1 MLASVIGIVNPG
13 TAASAILG
21 ILVCYCFCH
30 VFEKRPYQDDDDN
43 DLGIVLAWSL
53 TLFFLSAIC
62 IKADLTQDSG
72 YEQKLFGIA
81 LTVILA
87 TGPVLIILQ
96 TLSAVAQYLFFRK
109 KDSSDDDFD
118 DDDQAEKVSTLKY
131 RRRQAPIA
139 MFTTMNKTRGSLSS
153 EADLETGSSFAR
165 LPPKRLVEDR
175 NADVQLED
183 LPSSVSKIW
192 AKDLSDPRQARR
204 LGDMRANM
212 SRDARTSRQSRSTD
226 RTYVGSDR
234 KKAHEVQRNRWSTLS
249 ESVDLEV
256 DDPVKGGGG
265 TFFSGISLDTGD
277 TTPIVKRKSFTEQ
290 DLDAILT
297 SNAENLSLRQR
308 LAVRKATFNV
318 DESEMEHP
326 QSNFKTRLALR
337 EMLLPKRN
345 NKFSPK
351 TSARPTISQ
360 VEAKDEGED
369 DWGPISTPHSQ
380 SEGVKRNLTFHN
392 ESNGDLSGAGI
403 QYKASLYEEA
413 NIKIKCHAML
423 ESHKVYELDRA
434 LFKKHIKT
442 LLKEDKA
449 VKDMP
454 SDQDLDWAF
463 EVADTDRSGLVD
475 EDEFVALYKLASAGH
490 VKGLGTS
497 IYIPRKANFQRS
509 FDAAGIPARLPRRHR
524 ASAFA
529 MSVNNSEH
537 RKGTVSDFLA
547 SIKMGAFWPEFEI
560 RGYTMFSDFMDSN
573 EFSNEVLEGMGMGK
587 VTIQFFRRLLKHGAV
602 QIYLKAND
610 TSDGSVFSDNE
621 VRAKYQVV
629 LQSCAVDELDISQ
642 FKDFIKSVLKEGAIE
657 GNMPSDQDLTQA
669 FEVADTDNNNT
680 IDENEAL
687 AIYKLACAGKVNG
700 LSKATLFS
708 SKKLDFKKSL
718 NVSGLSKQL
727 KKSARQNSFRASKET
742 PLYEN
747 GTVPVNLFFRL

>member
-351 TSARPTISQ
+351 TQTARDLRLRFSRQAIDVFGSLRGCAIICLKTQKKNSGIYLLNKFWTAFETRVFCLELSDFVPESCNFNKKRMFTEIVARVGSRFQ
-360 VEAKDEGED
+360 LC
-369 DWGPISTPHSQ
+369 WSPHS
-380 SEGVKRNLTFHN
+380 
-392 ESNGDLSGAGI
+392 
-403 QYKASLYEEA
+403 
-413 NIKIKCHAML
+413 
-423 ESHKVYELDRA
+423 RA
-434 LFKKHIKT
+434 
-442 LLKEDKA
+442 
-449 VKDMP
+449 
-454 SDQDLDWAF
+454 
-463 EVADTDRSGLVD
+463 R
-475 EDEFVALYKLASAGH
+475 
-490 VKGLGTS
+490 
-497 IYIPRKANFQRS
+497 
-509 FDAAGIPARLPRRHR
+509 
-524 ASAFA
+524 
-529 MSVNNSEH
+529 
-537 RKGTVSDFLA
+537 
-547 SIKMGAFWPEFEI
+547 
-560 RGYTMFSDFMDSN
+560 
-573 EFSNEVLEGMGMGK
+573 
-587 VTIQFFRRLLKHGAV
+587 
-602 QIYLKAND
+602 
-610 TSDGSVFSDNE
+610 
-621 VRAKYQVV
+621 
-629 LQSCAVDELDISQ
+629 
-642 FKDFIKSVLKEGAIE
+642 
-657 GNMPSDQDLTQA
+657 
-669 FEVADTDNNNT
+669 
-680 IDENEAL
+680 
-687 AIYKLACAGKVNG
+687 
-700 LSKATLFS
+700 
-708 SKKLDFKKSL
+708 
-718 NVSGLSKQL
+718 
-727 KKSARQNSFRASKET
+727 
-742 PLYEN
+742 
-747 GTVPVNLFFRL
+747 